1 MRISQVARVS
11 DFTLIHEDETL
22 LVVNK
27 AAGVPVNLH
36 SNEKRGGSS
45 LTSQLQAKYGGDV
58 LPAHRVDDDVGGLVA
73 CARGKVPLDFLSG
86 QFQSKTAGRV
96 YRGFSFVAT
105 EDEADRIT
113 TLPLLRDERGCL
125 PETFDVNYA
134 LAPDQHVTGR
144 MHVYRRKGGRPA
156 FTRFQVSE
164 SFGRFVWF
172 EARPETSR
180 QMQVQAHLAAIGA
193 PVLGDEG
200 HGLPEVKLLLSA
212 LKRGYKG
219 RDEEKPMVNGLALQ
233 ASALTLRHPD
243 TREEMSFQA
252 EMPKSFTT
260 ALRNLRKFSRR

>member
-1 MRISQVARVS
+1 MS

-134 LAPDQHVTGR
+134 LAPSTRDRSNARLSQKRGPTRFHSVSGVGIVRTIRLVRGSPGDQSPNAGSSPSGRDRRTGS
-144 MHVYRRKGGRPA
+144 GGRRSWTA
-156 FTRFQVSE
+156 GSE
-164 SFGRFVWF
+164 ASTVGT
-172 EARPETSR
+172 ET
-180 QMQVQAHLAAIGA
+180 
-193 PVLGDEG
+193 
-200 HGLPEVKLLLSA
+200 GL
-212 LKRGYKG
+212 
-219 RDEEKPMVNGLALQ
+219 
-233 ASALTLRHPD
+233 
-243 TREEMSFQA
+243 
-252 EMPKSFTT
+252 
-260 ALRNLRKFSRR
+260 